1 MGSHLFRQTYLHSKY
16 AQNALAHCKAYG
28 VVICNG
34 ADMKDFRIH
43 EEPDRKNTEGLESF
57 VPIRARRLRP
67 VYVSGIA
74 LVLAAA
80 LGAASFRAIPAG
92 ALTEQYSVA
101 QQKLPSFAPLVK
113 SVKAAVVSIRVR
125 ADVAENLTKSDEFPF
140 DNNQN
145 PFEGTPFEHYFKDR
159 KFKQFR
165 GIPHGRQLRVGQ
177 GSGFF
182 ISPDGYIVTNNHV
195 SDHAVNLEVLTDD
208 GNSYPAKV
216 IGTDPK
222 SDLSLL
228 KVDGKNDFA
237 HVKFAQKDAEVGDW
251 VVAMGNPFGLGGT
264 VTAGIVSARGRN
276 IGTSPYDDFIQIDA
290 PVNKGNSGGPTFN
303 QDGEVVGVN
312 TAIYSP
318 SGGSVGIAFAIP
330 SHTVQRVV
338 AQLKE
343 SGHVTRGW
351 LGVQIQKVTPEI
363 ADSLGLKSVS
373 GALITAAQSG
383 SPAEKAGLKA
393 SDVITAVNGAE
404 VKDVSDLARKI
415 ADLAPGNEV
424 KLTVQRSG
432 RTETITVK
440 IGELPDKQASKTE
453 KEPGSKSGMRRLG
466 IEVAPA
472 SDVAGSD
479 ATGLAVVSVEP
490 GSSAEK
496 AGISE
501 GDIIMKVGDTSISR
515 ADDLRRALTDAGNA
529 GKKHAIALV
538 KRDGNQRFVA
548 LPTSAAG

>member
-1 MGSHLFRQTYLHSKY
+1 
-16 AQNALAHCKAYG
+16 
-28 VVICNG
+28 
-34 ADMKDFRIH
+34 
-43 EEPDRKNTEGLESF
+43 
-57 VPIRARRLRP
+57 
-67 VYVSGIA
+67 
-74 LVLAAA
+74 
-80 LGAASFRAIPAG
+80 
-92 ALTEQYSVA
+92 
-101 QQKLPSFAPLVK
+101 
-113 SVKAAVVSIRVR
+113 
-125 ADVAENLTKSDEFPF
+125 
-140 DNNQN
+140 
-145 PFEGTPFEHYFKDR
+145 
-159 KFKQFR
+159 
-165 GIPHGRQLRVGQ
+165 
-177 GSGFF
+177 
-182 ISPDGYIVTNNHV
+182 V

-276 IGTSPYDDFIQIDA
+276 IGTSPYDD
-290 PVNKGNSGGPTFN
+290 FN